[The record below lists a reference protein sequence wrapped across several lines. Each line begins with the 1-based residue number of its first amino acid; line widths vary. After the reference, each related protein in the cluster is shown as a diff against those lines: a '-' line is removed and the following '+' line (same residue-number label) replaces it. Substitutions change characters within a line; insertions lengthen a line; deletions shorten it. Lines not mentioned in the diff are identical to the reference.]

1 LWRGEPFRLFQAIRQ
16 NEHAQ
21 LFTSPALLQEM
32 AEVLSRP
39 TLTQRLALINLE
51 VRCALAAYIDAVELV
66 RPISTPAVIT
76 ADPDDD
82 QVVATAVAAEAELLA
97 TGDHDLARSNF
108 CGAIN
113 GRRDPE

>member
-1 LWRGEPFRLFQAIRQ
+1 
-16 NEHAQ
+16 
-21 LFTSPALLQEM
+21 M
-32 AEVLSRP
+32 LSRP
-39 TLTQRLALINLE
+39 TPTNRLPLINLE
-51 VRCALAAYIDAVELV
+51 ARSALAAYIDAVELV

-97 TGDHDLARSNF
+97 TGDHDLARRNF

-113 GRRDPE
+113 DRPNPK

>member
-1 LWRGEPFRLFQAIRQ
+1 
-16 NEHAQ
+16 
-21 LFTSPALLQEM
+21 M
-32 AEVLSRP
+32 AEVFSRP
-39 TLTQRLALINLE
+39 TLTKRLALSDLE
-51 VRCALAAYIDAVELV
+51 WGSALAAYVDAVESA

-76 ADPDDD
+76 AGPDDD

-113 GRRDPE
+113 GRPDPE